1 MKTATPPQPPKWARR
16 LLRLL
21 IPFHAA
27 MAEDDY
33 AEIHTHLATTEGR
46 RRADAWYRRQVW
58 RAVPV
63 FIRESVHWR
72 LYMLF
77 SYFKLALRHLFA
89 NKLYFI
95 LNVTGLAM
103 GIALFL
109 VSAMELDVNYRFDE
123 FHNHAE
129 RIHGLVAVRPSGSGD
144 EAHYARLPAPL
155 LPALRADCPEIE
167 AATRFRHPGRVLVR
181 HGDRIFHEGD
191 IFYTDNEFLT
201 MFTFPM
207 LAGDPATALA
217 RPDQVVLTESA
228 AEKYFGR
235 ENPMG
240 RTLTLDRDREVLVT
254 GVLKEPT
261 RNSSIRFGLLV
272 SMATL
277 GHETRGDWSQF
288 AYNSF
293 IRLREG
299 VEPAVLESRL
309 PAVVT
314 QYFPERPESP
324 RRMYLL
330 PLLDFHLDHT
340 HIYSDLYQDVSMFF
354 YMGLSICCLLLLV
367 VCLNF
372 MSLSAARF
380 LFRGKE
386 VAVRKVI
393 GARRSQ
399 IVAQFLAEALVVAG
413 LALPLALVIFT
424 YVKDPMLALFGNY
437 YDMSLWDRPQPLLYA
452 LLITLVAGVLSGSY
466 PAWFLSKFRPVDT
479 LQRQSLSGH
488 SGSWLRKLLVVGQF
502 AVAVVIIV
510 FGLMVKQQYDYIMD
524 LDRGFV
530 MDDVLIM
537 PVAEDARSELE
548 PLRTKVRRHGDVVDA
563 AVTTRLPIW
572 WENVMRVTPE
582 GALPDDALSMHVYP
596 VGYDLPEVLEMKM
609 LQGRFFSRNHDDDEA
624 LVISR
629 LAAEQLGWKEPL
641 GRELTIGD
649 SRGRII
655 GVVENFKFCA
665 LYRTLQPAV
674 LRLAPDESA
683 AWFLVRLAPGSDVD
697 AVTSFL
703 RDTWQGMISTSPFEC
718 YTLSHVFADSARGM
732 EHMSLLVSGLGAG
745 AVLLS
750 CLGLVALATF
760 LVNRRAREIGIRK
773 VLGASGRAIVR
784 MFLGRFLRPVLVA
797 NLVAAPLAYLA
808 CEAYL
813 TGLYAERMT
822 LGPDIFL
829 AALVFTLLVA
839 VAAVLAQ
846 TLRAA
851 RANPVHTLR
860 SQ

>member
-1 MKTATPPQPPKWARR
+1 MKPAIPSDPPKWARR

-33 AEIHTHLATTEGR
+33 AEIHAHMSVEMGR

-63 FIRESVHWR
+63 FISEFIHWR
-72 LYMLF
+72 MHMLF

-95 LNVTGLAM
+95 LNVSGLAM

-129 RIHGLVAVRPSGSGD
+129 RMYGLVAVRPSGSGD
-144 EAHYARLPAPL
+144 EAHYARTPAPL
-155 LPALRADCPEIE
+155 LPALREDFPEIE
-167 AATRFRHPGRVLVR
+167 AATQFRQPGRVLVSS
-181 HGDRIFHEGD
+181 GDRMFHEGN
-191 IFYTDNEFLT
+191 IFYTDDEFLT
-201 MFTFPM
+201 VFTFPM
-207 LAGDPATALA
+207 LAGDPATALSG
-217 RPDQVVLTESA
+217 PNQVVLTESA

-235 ENPMG
+235 EDPMG
-240 RTLTLDRDREVLVT
+240 RTLSLDRKQEIVVT

-261 RNSSIRFGLLV
+261 RNSSIRFGMLV
-272 SMATL
+272 SLATL
-277 GHETRGDWSQF
+277 GHETLGDWSQF
-288 AYNSF
+288 AYNTF
-293 IRLREG
+293 LRLPEG
-299 VEPAVLESRL
+299 MDPAVLESRL
-309 PAVVT
+309 PAVVSK
-314 QYFPERPESP
+314 YFPERPESP

-354 YMGLSICCLLLLV
+354 YMGLTICCLLLLV

-399 IVAQFLAEALVVAG
+399 IVAQFLAEALVMAG
-413 LALPLALVIFT
+413 LALPLALAIFT

-437 YDMSLWDRPQPLLYA
+437 YDMSLWDRPQPLMYA
-452 LLITLVAGVLSGSY
+452 LLITLFAGVLSGSY
-466 PAWFLSKFRPVDT
+466 PAWFLSKFRPVDA
-479 LQRQSLSGH
+479 LQRQSLGGR

-537 PVAEDARSELE
+537 PVAEEARSELQH
-548 PLRTKVRRHGDVVDA
+548 LRTVVLRHGDVAGA
-563 AVTTRLPIW
+563 ATTTRLPMW
-572 WENVMRVTPE
+572 WEPVARVTPE
-582 GALPDDALSMHVYP
+582 GALPEEALSMHVYP
-596 VGYDLPEVLEMKM
+596 VGYDLPEVLQMNL
-609 LQGRFFSRNHDDDEA
+609 LQGRFFSRSHDDEES
-624 LVISR
+624 LVVSR
-629 LAAEQLGWKEPL
+629 LAAEQLGWGQPI
-641 GRELTIGD
+641 GRELVIGET
-649 SRGRII
+649 RGRIV
-655 GVVENFKFCA
+655 GVVDDFKFSA

-674 LRLAPDESA
+674 LQLAPDKAA
-683 AWFLVRLAPGSDVD
+683 AWFLVKLRPGADEGAMTV
-697 AVTSFL
+697 FL
-703 RDTWQGMISTSPFEC
+703 RDSWQGMISTSPFEC
-718 YTLSHVFADSARGM
+718 YSLTREFKNSARGM
-732 EHMSLLVSGLGAG
+732 ESMSWLVSGLGAG
-745 AVLLS
+745 AALLS

-760 LVNRRAREIGIRK
+760 LINRRAREIGIRK
-773 VLGASGRAIVR
+773 VLGASGQGIVR
-784 MFLGRFLRPVLVA
+784 MFLGRFLRPVLLA

-808 CEAYL
+808 CEGYL
-813 TGLYAERMT
+813 SGLYAERMT

-829 AALVFTLLVA
+829 VALAFTLLVA
-839 VAAVLAQ
+839 TAAVLTQ
-846 TLRAA
+846 TMRAA
-851 RANPVHTLR
+851 RANPVQTLR
-860 SQ
+860 SE